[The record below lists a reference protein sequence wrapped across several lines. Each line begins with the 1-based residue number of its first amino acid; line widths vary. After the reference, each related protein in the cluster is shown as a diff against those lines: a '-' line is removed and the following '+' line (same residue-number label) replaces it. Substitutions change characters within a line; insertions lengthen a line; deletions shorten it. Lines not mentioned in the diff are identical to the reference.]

1 VTCTQCGAA
10 AASVAASMAGT
21 QRERATRAVRAYAP
35 ELLDA
40 EIVELGRGLD
50 NAVYAAGELVLRI
63 GDGRSVG
70 REARLLEAVASHVSI
85 PIPKPRFVDEDAGV
99 LSYELLPGQPLLG
112 RSPPAGAAQRL
123 GQFLRDLH
131 AIDPATVAGVIPSE
145 DAEPDAWLGG
155 LDGPPDLVRILH
167 ATRPR
172 PSPERVVAH
181 ADLGAEHILEIDGT
195 LTGIIDWSD
204 AAITD
209 PALDLARLYRDFG
222 PRFLEALLQVY
233 GPLRHAMPR
242 VKFFA
247 RCAALEDLAYGRAT
261 GRREYVANAQRSFAW
276 LFP

>member
-1 VTCTQCGAA
+1 
-10 AASVAASMAGT
+10 MAGT

-50 NAVYAAGELVLRI
+50 NAVYAAGDLVLRV

-70 REARLLEAVASHVSI
+70 REARLLEAVATYVSI
-85 PIPKPRFVDEDAGV
+85 PIPMPRFVDEHTGV
-99 LSYELLPGQPLLG
+99 LGYELIPGQPLLG
-112 RSPPAGAAQRL
+112 RPPPAGAAQRL
-123 GQFLRDLH
+123 GRFLRNLH
-131 AIDPATVAGVIPSE
+131 AIDPATATGLIPTE
-145 DAEPDAWLGG
+145 DAEPDAWLDG
-155 LDGPPDLVRILH
+155 LDGPPDLVRILQ

-172 PSPERVVAH
+172 PSPERVVTH
-181 ADLGAEHILEIDGT
+181 ADLGAEHILELDGT

-204 AAITD
+204 AAISD

-222 PRFLEALLQVY
+222 PRFLEALSQVY
-233 GPLRHAMPR
+233 WPSPDAMPR
-242 VKFFA
+242 VEFFA

-261 GRREYVANAQRSFAW
+261 GRREYVANAKRSLAW